1 MFENSGKKIM
11 RLSGAF
17 LAVCVALTLGL
28 GIFAWVQMSAASVS
42 VLLCLPAFAAIV
54 AAGVFLSWTAACA
67 LYAFGQMTDDLHQLR
82 FDRALEGSSGSSSSY
97 AKAGYTLPG
106 QEPPPRQRRSQA
118 GRGRRE
124 VPPAEERPEIALPQ
138 AAAVPQ
144 QTDMIGRSG
153 WIQADSIYI
162 QCPRCGSRMTPEFAV
177 THHGCPQCK
186 TPYQP

>member
-11 RLSGAF
+11 RLSGVF
-17 LAVCVALTLGL
+17 LAVCLALTLGL
-28 GIFAWVQMSAASVS
+28 GIFAWVQMSAASIS
-42 VLLCLPAFAAIV
+42 VLLCLPAFVAIAAV
-54 AAGVFLSWTAACA
+54 GGFLSWTAACA
-67 LYAFGQMTDDLHQLR
+67 LYAFGQMTDDLHQAR
-82 FDRALEGSSGSSSSY
+82 FDRALEGASGASSHY

-106 QEPPPRQRRSQA
+106 QEPPPRQRRSQST
-118 GRGRRE
+118 RGRRE
-124 VPPAEERPEIALPQ
+124 APPAEEQPEISLPQ
-138 AAAVPQ
+138 TAIPQ